1 MRAILEVILAVL
13 WLYMW
18 VVFVTV
24 IFSWLVAFNVL
35 NTRSRA
41 VAVVGDVLYR
51 LTEPVLR
58 PIRRRMPNFGG
69 LDISPIVLWLIIL
82 LITRVIELYIYP
94 NVF

>member
-1 MRAILEVILAVL
+1 MRAILEVILTVL